1 MEFTLSILDYQLNR
15 IYKTE
20 HRGTWNHRLIL
31 RQILLWDNRGGQ
43 EDTLYLL
50 PPFLNV
56 ECAPSSRDLVLY
68 IFEEN
73 SAVLRDTPGYFLFC
87 PQGCLVEAVNR
98 SLNLLGEFQSWVWSL
113 KELASTSRNLQKLL
127 DLSGAYL
134 HTGLIIVDNEFQ
146 YVAYSDQGYSSFPQI
161 LLPEKGRMDLEEI
174 QQLYLDDRDFDQTYT
189 KTGLVFYPVQS
200 DEYRIYYYN
209 VYYRQQYLARL
220 LLAIPISAD
229 CPGARLLMEYLG
241 KTLASCYQ
249 YYYETKLADTRSAG
263 LYEIFRSLLE
273 GKTFDR
279 ERASRTLLASGWQTS
294 HSYQILKF
302 QPESHSS
309 SSLSLDYFCIQI
321 ETTFSETIAIQLGHS
336 IFCIRN
342 LSCAQEDSSFRSNLA
357 YFLRESLCRAGLSN
371 IFTDFFQ
378 CSLYAGESSEA
389 LILGAQIDPTF
400 WYYNFSDYTLEYM
413 LTKSTEL
420 YPAAEL
426 CHPAVNVLRDYDQSH
441 PGSALTETLH
451 QYLAQGLNAS
461 KAAESLHIHRTT
473 FLYRM
478 KKIQQLYP
486 LREDDLKEK
495 VRLELSFLLC
505 PDKI

>member
-1 MEFTLSILDYQLNR
+1 M
-15 IYKTE
+15 
-20 HRGTWNHRLIL
+20 
-31 RQILLWDNRGGQ
+31 
-43 EDTLYLL
+43 
-50 PPFLNV
+50 
-56 ECAPSSRDLVLY
+56 
-68 IFEEN
+68 
-73 SAVLRDTPGYFLFC
+73 LRDTPGYFLFC

-263 LYEIFRSLLE
+263 
-273 GKTFDR
+273 
-279 ERASRTLLASGWQTS
+279 
-294 HSYQILKF
+294 
-302 QPESHSS
+302 
-309 SSLSLDYFCIQI
+309 
-321 ETTFSETIAIQLGHS
+321 
-336 IFCIRN
+336 
-342 LSCAQEDSSFRSNLA
+342 
-357 YFLRESLCRAGLSN
+357 
-371 IFTDFFQ
+371 
-378 CSLYAGESSEA
+378 
-389 LILGAQIDPTF
+389 
-400 WYYNFSDYTLEYM
+400 
-413 LTKSTEL
+413 
-420 YPAAEL
+420 
-426 CHPAVNVLRDYDQSH
+426 AV
-441 PGSALTETLH
+441 
-451 QYLAQGLNAS
+451 
-461 KAAESLHIHRTT
+461 
-473 FLYRM
+473 
-478 KKIQQLYP
+478 
-486 LREDDLKEK
+486 
-495 VRLELSFLLC
+495 
-505 PDKI
+505 